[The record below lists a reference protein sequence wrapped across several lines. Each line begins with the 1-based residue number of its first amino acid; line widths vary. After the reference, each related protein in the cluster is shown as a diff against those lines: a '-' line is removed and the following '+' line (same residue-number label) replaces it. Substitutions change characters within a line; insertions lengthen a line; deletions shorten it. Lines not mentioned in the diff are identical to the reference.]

1 MQPPFKSGVLAGR
14 TVDER
19 QTEQVTIG
27 LRSGPDDPCMLNRF
41 VLRRGPDA
49 QGAYLVERHSAVER
63 DAKPTDARI
72 DRHPRTMARREQLHL
87 RIERP
92 ATRATTGPS
101 MQRHVGTTFRQDRG
115 ESL

>member
-1 MQPPFKSGVLAGR
+1 MQPPFKSGVLVGW

-19 QTEQVTIG
+19 QTEQVTVG
-27 LRSGPDDPCMLNRF
+27 LRARPDDSGMLDRF
-41 VLRRGPDA
+41 VLWGGPDA

-72 DRHPRTMARREQLHL
+72 DGHPRTMARREELHL